1 VRLEP
6 VGAANVTTD
15 IDDTGPSPGET
26 DTVGA
31 ELLFRAGR
39 YTFRFPGQALIMG
52 IVNVT
57 PDSFSDGGRYV
68 ETERAVDHALALV
81 GEGASIVDVGGEST
95 RPGADPVDER
105 EERRRV
111 LPVVER
117 LVGRVSVP
125 ISIDTVKPEVARAAL
140 AAGATLVNDVAANR
154 EDAAMWRVVAEQGA
168 GYVCVHMQGTPRTMQ
183 EAPIY
188 GDVVEEVE
196 GFFTERLRRL
206 MDSGVAPEQVV
217 FDVGIGF
224 GKRLEHNL
232 QLLGALGSFRRL
244 GRPLLVGVS
253 RKSFLGQLFGAKVDE
268 RLPGSLACAGWAV
281 LAGVQML
288 RVHDVAETVQAVRMM
303 ELLRARRY
311 DRRC

>member
-1 VRLEP
+1 M
-6 VGAANVTTD
+6 GDANVITEND
-15 IDDTGPSPGET
+15 AIGPWPGET
-26 DTVGA
+26 DLVGA
-31 ELLFRAGR
+31 ETLFRAGR

-81 GEGASIVDVGGEST
+81 EEGASIVDVGGEST

-140 AAGATLVNDVAANR
+140 AVGASLVNDVAANR
-154 EDAAMWRVVAEQGA
+154 EEDAMWRVVAEHGA

-183 EAPIY
+183 EAPDY

-196 GFFTERLRRL
+196 GFFAERLRRL
-206 MDSGVAPEQVV
+206 SECGVAPERVV
-217 FDVGIGF
+217 LDVGIGF

-232 QLLGALGSFRRL
+232 QLLGALGGFRRL

-268 RLPGSLACAGWAV
+268 RLPGSLACASWAV

-288 RVHDVAETVQAVRMM
+288 RVHDVAETVQAVRMT
-303 ELLRARRY
+303 ELLRARRH
-311 DRRC
+311 DRRS